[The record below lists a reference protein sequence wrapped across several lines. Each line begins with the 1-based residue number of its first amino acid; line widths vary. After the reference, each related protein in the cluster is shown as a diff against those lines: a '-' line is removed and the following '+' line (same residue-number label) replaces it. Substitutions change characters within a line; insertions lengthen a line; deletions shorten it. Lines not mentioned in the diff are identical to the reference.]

1 MAIRVVVA
9 ELEQNGSYLLTQRLA
24 TATLPLLWEFPG
36 GRVQEGEDV
45 EAALRRSLS
54 FRIGAQVEVQ
64 EKLMEHTHR
73 YDGYDVT
80 LIVFRAVLCSDVVA
94 RNVEDVRWV
103 PFEELHN
110 YPFPQADQETMDL
123 LLHDEG

>member
-36 GRVQEGEDV
+36 GRVREGEDL
-45 EAALRRSLS
+45 EAALHRALS
-54 FRIGAQVEVQ
+54 FRIGAQIEVQ
-64 EKLMEHTHR
+64 EKLMEHIHN

-80 LIVFRAVLCSDVVA
+80 LIVFRAILCSDVEA

-103 PFEELHN
+103 PFEELHT
-110 YPFPQADQETMDL
+110 YHFPQADQETMDL
-123 LLHDEG
+123 LLRDGS